1 MTTHECGLEVTY
13 CDECG
18 AELEEGQVGKCE
30 DCAEY
35 TFDDLSDTTKE
46 TARDNFRGRDYPH
59 DDWWDNV
66 YEDAVRVA
74 VILGIEI
81 STSTVKLY
89 GGSTRQDPDI
99 SFSGFCSQ
107 GDGASFEGSY
117 SYEPEAIA
125 KMEAY
130 CNDEE
135 LIRIAK
141 ELTLL
146 QITRRLL
153 SLDPFNATIGQSG
166 NYSHS
171 GTMRVTLSYDE
182 DENGETSYND
192 TLEDTVTQLFRD
204 FADWIYRTL
213 ETEHD
218 WLCADEQVDYYL
230 ADETFDVDGNTI

>member
-1 MTTHECGLEVTY
+1 MRNINI
-13 CDECG
+13 
-18 AELEEGQVGKCE
+18 Q
-30 DCAEY
+30 
-35 TFDDLSDTTKE
+35 
-46 TARDNFRGRDYPH
+46 
-59 DDWWDNV
+59 
-66 YEDAVRVA
+66 
-74 VILGIEI
+74 
-81 STSTVKLY
+81 
-89 GGSTRQDPDI
+89 
-99 SFSGFCSQ
+99 FSGFSSQ
-107 GDGASFEGSY
+107 GSGACFEGSY
-117 SYEPEAIA
+117 SYMPDAVV

-141 ELTLL
+141 ELALL

-153 SLDPFNATIGQSG
+153 SLAPLTANITTSG

-171 GTMRVTLSYDE
+171 GCMRVDVNSD
-182 DENGETSYND
+182 DENDEHDQVGED
-192 TLEDTVTQLFRD
+192 LEDDVTQLFRD